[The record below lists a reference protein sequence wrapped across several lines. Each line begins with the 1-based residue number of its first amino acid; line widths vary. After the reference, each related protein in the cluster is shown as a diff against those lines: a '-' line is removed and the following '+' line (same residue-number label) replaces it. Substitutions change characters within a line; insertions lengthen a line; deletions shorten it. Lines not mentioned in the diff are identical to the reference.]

1 MKNVQ
6 ILRLP
11 KKKEKIEKR
20 NTENNRVDYYVN
32 IDCIKIYYR
41 EIQRRY
47 LVL

>member
-1 MKNVQ
+1 MSKSCACQ
-6 ILRLP
+6 